1 MNFSIIDSQKAK
13 IKKPNAAKHCQT
25 LPVPGAV
32 IQLAEG
38 HKGGVPTRGAG
49 LGIPNLHP
57 CSRDKVPEIVGK
69 SSRSRNEHRHFLS
82 ISFLTH
88 KISSFAIIISTASS
102 KLHYD
107 FISERKNMIT
117 YFSVTSWVSKQQYRL
132 QFQHMSFIPSLLRQG
147 WILSKNDIDRDH
159 MGQIRTLALTLSK

>member
-1 MNFSIIDSQKAK
+1 MAK

-25 LPVPGAV
+25 LPVPGTV

-69 SSRSRNEHRHFLS
+69 SSRSRNEHRHS
-82 ISFLTH
+82 YSFLFSGVR
-88 KISSFAIIISTASS
+88 KFFRILINQLFDSPSLKFCYYYIYLRLLLSFIMTLSANEKTWSPTSLWRPGCPHSSTACSS
-102 KLHYD
+102 HTCPSCRVYWGRDEYLARMT
-107 FISERKNMIT
+107 STEIT
-117 YFSVTSWVSKQQYRL
+117 WGR
-132 QFQHMSFIPSLLRQG
+132 
-147 WILSKNDIDRDH
+147 
-159 MGQIRTLALTLSK
+159 